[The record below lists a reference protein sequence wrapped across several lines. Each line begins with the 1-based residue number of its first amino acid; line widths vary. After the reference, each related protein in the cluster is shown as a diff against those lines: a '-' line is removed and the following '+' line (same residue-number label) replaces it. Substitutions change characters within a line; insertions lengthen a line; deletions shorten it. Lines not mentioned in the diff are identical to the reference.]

1 MLDEAECLP
10 LITSAIAVH
19 NLKNAELTAQ
29 IRAWKIYIET
39 KKIAKDSLDIR
50 LTGKKEILIKR
61 LVAIIDL
68 HGSQAAVRAAA
79 ATAGKTAAEVTAAA
93 MLAETDVIEV
103 DDSESDDDDFG
114 EELEGRVMDKWVEGF
129 SSGQMGLTTVKKE

>member
-1 MLDEAECLP
+1 M
-10 LITSAIAVH
+10 
-19 NLKNAELTAQ
+19 
-29 IRAWKIYIET
+29 
-39 KKIAKDSLDIR
+39 R
-50 LTGKKEILIKR
+50 LTGKKGILIKR

-68 HGSQAAVRAAA
+68 HGSQTAVRAAA
-79 ATAGKTAAEVTAAA
+79 ATVGKTADEVTAAA

>member
-1 MLDEAECLP
+1 
-10 LITSAIAVH
+10 
-19 NLKNAELTAQ
+19 
-29 IRAWKIYIET
+29 
-39 KKIAKDSLDIR
+39 
-50 LTGKKEILIKR
+50 
-61 LVAIIDL
+61 
-68 HGSQAAVRAAA
+68 
-79 ATAGKTAAEVTAAA
+79 